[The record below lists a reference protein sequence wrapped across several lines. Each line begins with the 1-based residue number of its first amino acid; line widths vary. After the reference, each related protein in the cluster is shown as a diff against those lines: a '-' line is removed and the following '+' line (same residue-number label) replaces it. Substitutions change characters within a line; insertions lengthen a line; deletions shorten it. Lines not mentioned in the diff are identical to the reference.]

1 MYIGDEEEKGEGEDG
16 EEEGEEEE
24 GEDTADDTES
34 QEGSQDGSQDGVSLQ
49 KENFIFVYQGL
60 LVNFISGFIF

>member
-34 QEGSQDGSQDGVSLQ
+34 QEGSQDGSQDGVSLH
-49 KENFIFVYQGL
+49 KEDFIFVSQDLEAALYW
-60 LVNFISGFIF
+60 